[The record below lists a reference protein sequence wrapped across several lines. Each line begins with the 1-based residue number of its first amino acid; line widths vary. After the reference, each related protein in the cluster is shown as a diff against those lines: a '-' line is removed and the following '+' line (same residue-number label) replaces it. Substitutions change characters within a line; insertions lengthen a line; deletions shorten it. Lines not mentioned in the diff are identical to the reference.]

1 MLLQAD
7 SQESLDSLT
16 KGFGILGFTGLFER
30 ETVVGV
36 NCSPIGAAG
45 FACDNAPMCCEK
57 NSIDVSAVFAFFFF
71 LLTYITRALLPLA
84 ARIFL
89 PSSNL
94 PFSALID
101 SSGPCG
107 PCRLCVPYD
116 ENIIF

>member
-45 FACDNAPMCCEK
+45 FTCDNTPMCCED
-57 NSIDVSAVFAFFFF
+57 NSFNVGAVFAFFF
-71 LLTYITRALLPLA
+71 LLADIHYQGAIALGCTNLLA
-84 ARIFL
+84 VL
-89 PSSNL
+89 
-94 PFSALID
+94 
-101 SSGPCG
+101 
-107 PCRLCVPYD
+107 
-116 ENIIF
+116 